1 MKLKQSGFT
10 LVEIAIVLVI
20 IGLLLGGILKGQEM
34 ITAGQV
40 RNMVTQSEGVTAA
53 VFAFQDRF
61 KSLPGDFARA
71 TSDIPGGGATANG
84 NGNGLID
91 TVAEAGDAWQQL
103 SLTNL
108 VAGNYDGADVS
119 AVAANWTC
127 PATTCPPNVF
137 GGTMILVTDDEAF
150 SADALGV
157 AGLELYSGQN
167 VPVAVMLEID
177 TKLDDG
183 LPDSGSFQISATHSG
198 ACDVGGTGFYTV
210 AANPEATCGGV
221 YRNF

>member
-1 MKLKQSGFT
+1 MKHKQSGFT
-10 LVEIAIVLVI
+10 LIEIAIVLVI

-40 RNMVTQSEGVTAA
+40 RNMITQGDGVTTA

-71 TSDIPGGGATANG
+71 TSDIPGGSATANG
-84 NGNGLID
+84 DGNGLID

-103 SLTNL
+103 SLANFIT
-108 VAGNYDGADVS
+108 GTYDGADV
-119 AVAANWTC
+119 AAIAANWTC

-137 GGTMILVTDDEAF
+137 GGTMVLVTDDEAF
-150 SADALGV
+150 SADALGLV
-157 AGLELYSGQN
+157 GLELYSGQN

-183 LPDSGSFQISATHSG
+183 LPDSGSFQISATHTG
-198 ACDVGGTGFYTV
+198 ACDVGGTGFYSV

>member
-1 MKLKQSGFT
+1 MKRTQSGFT

-34 ITAGQV
+34 ITSGQV

-61 KSLPGDFARA
+61 KALPGDFVTAQ
-71 TSDIPGGGATANG
+71 TSLPGGAATGNG
-84 NGNGLID
+84 DGNGLID

-103 SLTNL
+103 SLSNFIS
-108 VAGNYDGADVS
+108 GSYDGADVAS
-119 AVAANWTC
+119 ITGNWTC
-127 PATTCPPNVF
+127 SAATCPPNVF
-137 GGTMILVTDDEAF
+137 GGTMLLVTDDESFA
-150 SADALGV
+150 ADASTTV
-157 AGLELYSGQN
+157 GLELFSGQN

-183 LPDSGSFQISATHSG
+183 LPDSGSFQISATHDA
-198 ACDVGGTGFYTV
+198 ACDVGSTGFYTV
-210 AANPEATCGGV
+210 ASDPEATCGGV